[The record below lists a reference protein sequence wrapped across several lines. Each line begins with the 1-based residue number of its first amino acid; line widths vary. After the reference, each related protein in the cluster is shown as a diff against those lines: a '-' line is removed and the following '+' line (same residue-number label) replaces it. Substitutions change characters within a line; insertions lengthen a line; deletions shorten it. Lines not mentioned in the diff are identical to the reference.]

1 MGNTSPCETCDD
13 IVSSRIRAARP
24 SKPRL
29 IPIYNN
35 GACTNPRGE
44 GEGASARLNA
54 AARQSMTDLRDALRS
69 RSSKATLVP
78 ISYEDHA
85 FDFDAK
91 SPMGRLVMGLHDVDS
106 LTGFMELD
114 EIVHNELNMD
124 SPTPSMFRQSFS
136 YQRRR
141 SSVDSSMTSM
151 TQVLDDWDPEPEDI
165 YDHPHGHGVCQVL
178 ADGDRES
185 LDGALSVDDDSD
197 SDGDSDGDDDEY
209 FPEYTPLDLVRRI
222 SRDDELDM
230 RHELRMLTRRHSE
243 SLSRR
248 ELDAVNLID
257 TVTDSDSGSSSGSD
271 SRSESAESTISAL
284 SAGSTAEGDHSSD
297 SVSESVERGH
307 LLREHSAEKWDDDSL
322 ETQTQEMQRQIS
334 RLCSQHLA
342 F

>member
-13 IVSSRIRAARP
+13 IVSSRIRATRP

-35 GACTNPRGE
+35 GPRATSHRE
-44 GEGASARLNA
+44 GEGDATQSPNNR
-54 AARQSMTDLRDALRS
+54 ARQSMTDLRDALRS

-114 EIVHNELNMD
+114 EIVHNELSVE
-124 SPTPSMFRQSFS
+124 SPTPSVFRHSFS

-141 SSVDSSMTSM
+141 SSVESSM

-165 YDHPHGHGVCQVL
+165 YDHPHLDRILRADRGRDSL
-178 ADGDRES
+178 DDGDHDPHCGHCR
-185 LDGALSVDDDSD
+185 
-197 SDGDSDGDDDEY
+197 
-209 FPEYTPLDLVRRI
+209 EYTPLDLVRRI
-222 SRDDELDM
+222 SRDDELEM

-248 ELDAVNLID
+248 ELDALNLID
-257 TVTDSDSGSSSGSD
+257 TVTDSDTDCASD
-271 SRSESAESTISAL
+271 SAESARSTESAESQHSTASISAL
-284 SAGSTAEGDHSSD
+284 TEDSAAMESVDGDGDGDGVGGSE
-297 SVSESVERGH
+297 VERGH
-307 LLREHSAEKWDDDSL
+307 LLREHSAEKWDEDSL
-322 ETQTQEMQRQIS
+322 ETQTQEMQRQFS
-334 RLCSQHLA
+334 RLCAANLA
-342 F
+342 I